1 VLALLLDLL
10 LPPRCGG
17 CAACGGLALL
27 PLPLPAETPART
39 PLLSMRPRTR
49 LRRRWLWLLAKDCGQ
64 SPASAPRSSTRAR
77 WKPRSTASNTR
88 VGAPWQNRWRDLWPI
103 ASRSNSRRP
112 ASWSQFL
119 FIARR
124 RSSRGYNQSE
134 LLAAELRRRF
144 RLRQPTGRL
153 LRNRPTT
160 TQVGLDRLRRAANVG
175 GAFTYAGASLAGA
188 SVLLIDDVATTGAT
202 LDACAAA
209 LRQAGSGAVSAL
221 TLARV
226 AV

>member
-1 VLALLLDLL
+1 MLALLFDLL

-17 CAACGGLALL
+17 CTAAGDWFC
-27 PLPLPAETPART
+27 ARCRSQ
-39 PLLSMRPRTR
+39 LRRPREPLCSRCGRELAFVGDGCGCRRGLRSVSSIRSGFLYEGPLENAIHRFKYEGWRSLAEPLAELMAER
-49 LRRRWLWLLAKDCGQ
+49 LAIQLP
-64 SPASAPRSSTRAR
+64 PAGILVSVPLHR
-77 WKPRSTASNTR
+77 
-88 VGAPWQNRWRDLWPI
+88 
-103 ASRSNSRRP
+103 SRR
-112 ASWSQFL
+112 A
-119 FIARR
+119 
-124 RSSRGYNQSE
+124 SRGYNQSE
-134 LLAAELRRRF
+134 LLAVELRRRF
-144 RLRQPTGRL
+144 RLRRPAGRL

-226 AV
+226 AI